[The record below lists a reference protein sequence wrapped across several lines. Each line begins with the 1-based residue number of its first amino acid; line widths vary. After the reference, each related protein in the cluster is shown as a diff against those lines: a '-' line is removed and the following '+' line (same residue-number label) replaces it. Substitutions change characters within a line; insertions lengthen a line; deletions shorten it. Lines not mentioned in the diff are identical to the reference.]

1 MSSSESD
8 CESKPLKKKP
18 RCMCVFLDKW
28 LKEDTYS
35 SWLQKSSESEAYCPL
50 CRVTFTIKYEG
61 FLALKKHQNSEKH
74 KKRLSIIKQ
83 NKIMNS
89 FFSTKNSTE
98 IENIART
105 ELKLTYYGIKHHHSY
120 LSQDWGNKLLKN
132 YFSDSTLASKIHC
145 GRTKI
150 TALVENVL
158 GPYSIELVL
167 KQLKDTYFSI
177 ATDASNKGNNKFFPV
192 AIRFF
197 NKNIGTC
204 TLYTYY
210 GFL

>member
-35 SWLQKSSESEAYCPL
+35 SWLQKSNESEAYCPL

-105 ELKLTYYGIKHHHSY
+105 ES
-120 LSQDWGNKLLKN
+120 S
-132 YFSDSTLASKIHC
+132 
-145 GRTKI
+145 
-150 TALVENVL
+150 
-158 GPYSIELVL
+158 
-167 KQLKDTYFSI
+167 
-177 ATDASNKGNNKFFPV
+177 
-192 AIRFF
+192 
-197 NKNIGTC
+197 
-204 TLYTYY
+204 
-210 GFL
+210 